1 MVKINRVI
9 GCVNNLLPEKVKSEA
24 QTAQKTAVKNS
35 SDVFGRSCECKFYY
49 DDSGCVAFGDFP
61 ENYINIKKVFVEAK
75 PETYSRFKRRNIPAE
90 AAHWDTLQT
99 FKPAYY
105 IEHLFSHAK
114 GQGTQAVK
122 DVVLKSL
129 NDTRTQGRVLIHADV
144 IDGKTSPAGFYYKL
158 GFRFV
163 NNDNNKVLQ
172 NWIEKGGSKEKSPML
187 TGMMY
192 LPSENIR
199 HCLNY

>member
-1 MVKINRVI
+1 M
-9 GCVNNLLPEKVKSEA
+9 
-24 QTAQKTAVKNS
+24 
-35 SDVFGRSCECKFYY
+35 
-49 DDSGCVAFGDFP
+49 
-61 ENYINIKKVFVEAK
+61 
-75 PETYSRFKRRNIPAE
+75 
-90 AAHWDTLQT
+90 
-99 FKPAYY
+99 
-105 IEHLFSHAK
+105 
-114 GQGTQAVK
+114 
-122 DVVLKSL
+122 
-129 NDTRTQGRVLIHADV
+129 LIHADV